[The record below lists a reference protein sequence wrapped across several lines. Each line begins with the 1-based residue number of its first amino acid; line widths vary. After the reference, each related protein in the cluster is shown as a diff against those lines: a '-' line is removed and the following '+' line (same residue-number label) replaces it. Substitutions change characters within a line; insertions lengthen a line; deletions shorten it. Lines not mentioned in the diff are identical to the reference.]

1 MARVR
6 MTAEEIRA
14 AASKD
19 VDVAK
24 VRATT
29 EDEIRRHAIE
39 DGEEPDADN
48 ASGHVVIPPALVR
61 AKTGLT
67 QDQFARALRIPVKT
81 LRNWEQGRTRPDPAA
96 NALFVLVNAD
106 PPKMLAL
113 LGSPSKSSAAP

>member
-6 MTAEEIRA
+6 MTADQIKA
-14 AASKD
+14 AALTD
-19 VDVAK
+19 LDPAK

-29 EDEIRRHAIE
+29 EDEIRRQAIE
-39 DGEEPDADN
+39 DGEDPDVDGTP
-48 ASGHVVIPPALVR
+48 SHPVIPPAVVR

-67 QDQFARALRIPVKT
+67 QEQFARALRIPVKT

-106 PPKMLAL
+106 PTRMLAL
-113 LGSPSKSSAAP
+113 LGAPPTSSAA